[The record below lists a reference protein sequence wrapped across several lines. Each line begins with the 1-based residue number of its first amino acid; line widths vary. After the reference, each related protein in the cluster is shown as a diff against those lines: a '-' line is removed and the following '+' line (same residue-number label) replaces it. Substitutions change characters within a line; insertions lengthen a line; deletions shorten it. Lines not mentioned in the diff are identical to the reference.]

1 MTERDVEHCLMELLD
16 AIALADP
23 EDAIVDIPKGLE
35 DLKRVETYED
45 AGMLTGNA
53 GLVLR
58 TRRGD
63 EFQVT
68 IVKSR

>member
-1 MTERDVEHCLMELLD
+1 MTERDVERYLLELLD

-23 EDAIVDIPKGLE
+23 EDAVVDIPNGLE
-35 DLKRVETYED
+35 DLKKVETYENV
-45 AGMLTGNA
+45 GMLTGDA

-58 TRRGD
+58 TRRGE